1 MANLSTL
8 SVYNHYLTS
17 YAPKGTTGLDT
28 HKKSE
33 LRNIYNSIVKLNKES
48 PLYILDNSDESKAYA
63 VGLKENAREL
73 KNTLTSLGGLDETAL
88 LNKKVAY
95 SSNESIANVS
105 FIGDAD
111 AAPFAP
117 ELSLEVHSLASPQIN
132 MGKYLPSEEP
142 LTLTPD
148 TYSFDLS
155 INDLN
160 YEFQFQIRPE
170 DTNADVQHRLSRL
183 INNSDIGIQAEVLED
198 AEGNTSLNLTSVRNG
213 APENREYAFR
223 ISDDQTSK
231 TSGIVKYFG
240 IGDITRLPSSA
251 EFTINGE
258 RHSANSNNFTI
269 EKMYEVQ
276 LNGVSPEEGI
286 TADIGLKTDTES
298 LMENLRQLV
307 GGYNTFLRSAI
318 EYTEKHPKSNQLVSE
333 MWHLAGEYARPL
345 SEIGINI
352 TEDGSIDID
361 EHELKRASA
370 DGRIK
375 EGLEQVKEFARSV
388 YRKSDQV
395 SLNPMTY
402 VEKTIVAYKNP
413 GKNYASPY
421 ITSAYSGMLF
431 NSYC

>member
-33 LRNIYNSIVKLNKES
+33 LRNIYNSIVKINKES
-48 PLYILDNSDESKAYA
+48 PLYILDDSDESKAYA

-73 KNTLTSLGGLDETAL
+73 KNTITSLGGLDEAAL

-95 SSNESIANVS
+95 SSNESIAKVS
-105 FIGDAD
+105 FIGDSTAT
-111 AAPFAP
+111 PFAP

-132 MGKYLPSEEP
+132 MGNYLPSEEP
-142 LTLTPD
+142 LALEPD

-170 DTNADVQHRLSRL
+170 DTNTDVQQRLSRL

-198 AEGNTSLNLTSVRNG
+198 GEGNTSLNLTSVKNG

-223 ISDDQTSK
+223 VSDDQTSK
-231 TSGIVKYFG
+231 TSGIVEYLG

-258 RHSANSNNFTI
+258 QHSANSNNFTI

-276 LNGVSPEEGI
+276 LNGISPEEGM
-286 TADIGLKTDTES
+286 TANIGLKTDTES
-298 LMENLRQLV
+298 LLENLRQLV

-361 EHELKRASA
+361 ERELQRSSV
-370 DGRIK
+370 DGRIT
-375 EGLEQVKEFARSV
+375 EGLEQVKDFAKSV
-388 YRKSDQV
+388 YRKSNQV
-395 SLNPMTY
+395 SLNPMAY

-421 ITSAYSGMLF
+421 ITSAYSGMMF

>member
-33 LRNIYNSIVKLNKES
+33 LRNIYNSIVKINKES
-48 PLYILDNSDESKAYA
+48 PLYILDDSAESKAYA

-73 KNTLTSLGGLDETAL
+73 KNTITSLGGLDEVAL

-95 SSNESIANVS
+95 SSNESIAKVS
-105 FIGDAD
+105 FIGDS
-111 AAPFAP
+111 AATSFAP
-117 ELSLEVHSLASPQIN
+117 ELSLEVHSLASPQVN
-132 MGKYLPSEEP
+132 MGNYLPSEEP
-142 LTLTPD
+142 LALEPD

-160 YEFQFQIRPE
+160 YEFQFQIRSE

-198 AEGNTSLNLTSVRNG
+198 NEGNTSLNLTSVKNG

-231 TSGIVKYFG
+231 ASGIVDYFG
-240 IGDITRLPSSA
+240 IGDITSFPSSA

-276 LNGVSPEEGI
+276 LNGVSPEEGL

-298 LMENLRQLV
+298 LMENLHRLV

-361 EHELKRASA
+361 EHELKRASV

-375 EGLEQVKEFARSV
+375 EGLEQVKDFARSV

-421 ITSAYSGMLF
+421 ITSAYSGMMF

>member
-1 MANLSTL
+1 MANLNAL

-33 LRNIYNSIVKLNKES
+33 LRNIYNSIVKINKES
-48 PLYILDNSDESKAYA
+48 PLYILDDSAESKAYA

-73 KNTLTSLGGLDETAL
+73 KNTITSLGGLDEATL

-95 SSNESIANVS
+95 SSDESIAKVS
-105 FIGDAD
+105 FIGDSTAT
-111 AAPFAP
+111 PFAP
-117 ELSLEVHSLASPQIN
+117 ELSLEVHSLASPQVN
-132 MGKYLPSEEP
+132 MGNYLPANEP
-142 LTLTPD
+142 LALEPD

-170 DTNADVQHRLSRL
+170 DTNADVQQRLSRL

-198 AEGNTSLNLTSVRNG
+198 AEGNTSLNLTSVKNG
-213 APENREYAFR
+213 SPENREYAFR

-231 TSGIVKYFG
+231 TSGIVEYLG

-258 RHSANSNNFTI
+258 THTANSNNFTI
-269 EKMYEVQ
+269 EKMYEIQ
-276 LNGVSPEEGI
+276 LNGISPEEGM

-298 LMENLRQLV
+298 LLENLRNLV

-361 EHELKRASA
+361 ERELQRSSV
-370 DGRIK
+370 DGRIT
-375 EGLEQVKEFARSV
+375 EGLEQVKDFAKSV
-388 YRKSDQV
+388 YRKSNQV
-395 SLNPMTY
+395 SLNPMNY

-421 ITSAYSGMLF
+421 ITSAYSGMMF

>member
-33 LRNIYNSIVKLNKES
+33 LRNIYNSIVKINKES
-48 PLYILDNSDESKAYA
+48 PLYILDDSAESKAYA

-73 KNTLTSLGGLDETAL
+73 KNTITSLGGLDEAAL

-95 SSNESIANVS
+95 SSNESIAKVS
-105 FIGDAD
+105 FIGDSTAT
-111 AAPFAP
+111 PFAP

-132 MGKYLPSEEP
+132 MGNYLPSEEP
-142 LTLTPD
+142 LALEPD

-170 DTNADVQHRLSRL
+170 DTNADVQQRLSRL

-198 AEGNTSLNLTSVRNG
+198 GEGNTSLNLTSVKNG

-223 ISDDQTSK
+223 VSDDQTSK
-231 TSGIVKYFG
+231 TSGIVEYLG

-258 RHSANSNNFTI
+258 HHSANSNNFTI

-276 LNGVSPEEGI
+276 LNGISPEEGM
-286 TADIGLKTDTES
+286 TANIGLKTDTES
-298 LMENLRQLV
+298 LLENLRQLV

-361 EHELKRASA
+361 EHELQRSSL
-370 DGRIK
+370 DGRIT
-375 EGLEQVKEFARSV
+375 EGLEQVKDFAKSV
-388 YRKSDQV
+388 YRKSNQV

-421 ITSAYSGMLF
+421 ITSAYSGMMF

>member
-1 MANLSTL
+1 MANLNAL

-33 LRNIYNSIVKLNKES
+33 LRNIYNSIVKINKES
-48 PLYILDNSDESKAYA
+48 PLYILDDSAESKAYA

-73 KNTLTSLGGLDETAL
+73 KNTITSLGGLDEATL

-95 SSNESIANVS
+95 SSDESIAKVS
-105 FIGDAD
+105 FIGDFTAT
-111 AAPFAP
+111 PFAP
-117 ELSLEVHSLASPQIN
+117 ELSLEVHSLASPQVN
-132 MGKYLPSEEP
+132 MGNYLPANEP
-142 LTLTPD
+142 LALEPD

-170 DTNADVQHRLSRL
+170 DTNADVQQRLSRL

-198 AEGNTSLNLTSVRNG
+198 AEGNTSLNLTSVKNG
-213 APENREYAFR
+213 SPENREYAFR

-231 TSGIVKYFG
+231 TSGIVEYLG

-258 RHSANSNNFTI
+258 THTANSNNFTI
-269 EKMYEVQ
+269 EKMYEIQ
-276 LNGVSPEEGI
+276 LNGISPEEGM

-298 LMENLRQLV
+298 LLENLRNLV

-361 EHELKRASA
+361 ERELQRSSV
-370 DGRIK
+370 DGRIT
-375 EGLEQVKEFARSV
+375 EGLEQVKDFAKSV
-388 YRKSDQV
+388 YRKSNQV
-395 SLNPMTY
+395 SLNPMNY

-421 ITSAYSGMLF
+421 ITSAYSGMMF